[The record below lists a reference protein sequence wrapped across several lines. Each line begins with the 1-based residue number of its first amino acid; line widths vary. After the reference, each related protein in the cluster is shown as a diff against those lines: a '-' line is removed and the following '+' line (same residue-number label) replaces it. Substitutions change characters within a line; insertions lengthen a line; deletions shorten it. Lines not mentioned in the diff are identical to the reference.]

1 MAAHAL
7 RAEVFVHAF
16 RTLPKQEK
24 KLIIEEIISDME
36 PSFSREELTYLHK
49 LSKQEGVEYNSAKE
63 AIKHIK
69 GL

>member
-24 KLIIEEIISDME
+24 KLIVEEILSDME
-36 PSFSREELTYLHK
+36 PTFSHEELVYLHK
-49 LSKQEGVEYNSAKE
+49 LTKQKGLEFNSAKD
-63 AIKHIK
+63 AIKHIE